1 MWLNGATPT
10 ALREGV
16 RVPSSRQ
23 PTWKLRFREAAYQS
37 SQHNL
42 VTLTRLIERCLLSS
56 STPLPCPRSCPYL
69 TSAHR
74 TIRSAMDPP
83 NTNGIQYDQYALTTM
98 RQFLASAIVSF
109 LIESV
114 LFGAFTVTYTQGTWS
129 LLRIGSRSKP
139 SRREWAVSLASTVM
153 LILALG
159 HLILSLQDL
168 LYGFVTHSG
177 SLDSVYAAL
186 DDSFLNPKL
195 GVYITQMLIG
205 DMFMMYR
212 LFIVWNR
219 RKRVIIAPAILTTI
233 GAVTGY
239 WSLIEGSVLEFNGSP
254 IIFCVTSIFTNVLS
268 TVLIMWRILRPSR
281 GATVPPPLFTR
292 RFALART
299 VAEAIVQ
306 SAAIYTVAST
316 SLLVT
321 YFVSPNV
328 GYLSCLNIFP
338 SLIGLVFSFIVLR
351 VAKRRPKQDPD
362 SMPWQTQRN
371 TRLDEGDERIPTVPM
386 TRRSCVLLTPPV
398 QIHLSPLSSSADTL
412 PVARSDFGSV
422 VNIHQKPLVLE
433 RL

>member
-1 MWLNGATPT
+1 
-10 ALREGV
+10 
-16 RVPSSRQ
+16 
-23 PTWKLRFREAAYQS
+23 
-37 SQHNL
+37 
-42 VTLTRLIERCLLSS
+42 
-56 STPLPCPRSCPYL
+56 
-69 TSAHR
+69 
-74 TIRSAMDPP
+74 MDPP

-159 HLILSLQDL
+159 HLILSLQYL
-168 LYGFVTHSG
+168 LYGFVTRSG
-177 SLDSVYAAL
+177 SLESVYAAL

-219 RKRVIIAPAILTTI
+219 RKRVIIAPAILTTV

-268 TVLIMWRILRPSR
+268 T
-281 GATVPPPLFTR
+281 
-292 RFALART
+292 ARM

-351 VAKRRPKQDPD
+351 VAKRRPKQDLD

-386 TRRSCVLLTPPV
+386 TRRSGVLLTPPV

-422 VNIHQKPLVLE
+422 VNIHQKPQVLE

>member
-1 MWLNGATPT
+1 MNYLRAQTPT

-83 NTNGIQYDQYALTTM
+83 NTNGIQYDQYAVRLLVSLERDATSDLSHHSCPGQLTTM

-159 HLILSLQDL
+159 
-168 LYGFVTHSG
+168 
-177 SLDSVYAAL
+177 
-186 DDSFLNPKL
+186 
-195 GVYITQMLIG
+195 
-205 DMFMMYR
+205 
-212 LFIVWNR
+212 
-219 RKRVIIAPAILTTI
+219 
-233 GAVTGY
+233 
-239 WSLIEGSVLEFNGSP
+239 
-254 IIFCVTSIFTNVLS
+254 
-268 TVLIMWRILRPSR
+268 
-281 GATVPPPLFTR
+281 
-292 RFALART
+292 
-299 VAEAIVQ
+299 
-306 SAAIYTVAST
+306 
-316 SLLVT
+316 
-321 YFVSPNV
+321 VS
-328 GYLSCLNIFP
+328 
-338 SLIGLVFSFIVLR
+338 
-351 VAKRRPKQDPD
+351 
-362 SMPWQTQRN
+362 
-371 TRLDEGDERIPTVPM
+371 
-386 TRRSCVLLTPPV
+386 
-398 QIHLSPLSSSADTL
+398 
-412 PVARSDFGSV
+412 
-422 VNIHQKPLVLE
+422 
-433 RL
+433 